1 MKAEKRVVGRID
13 PDFAAKWLRTIQDL
27 DDYPVHLLFN
37 MFWGGASEEVKAKY
51 VEAYHTQAEAKAFW
65 ASRHYADP
73 IELEALAAMPEG
85 SLGRGYWRFLTDN
98 KLEKNLAT
106 NYRVFHEALQQS
118 GALRGM
124 PDEVKYATL
133 RGFQLHDLMHV
144 ISGYDATPL
153 GEIALQAFC
162 LAQQKSVYFA
172 TWIATVTARMA
183 FVDPD
188 SQVPLMDAVTDGW
201 THGRRAKSIMMREW
215 ERDFGRPLAA
225 IRHEFGITPPAWS
238 KMAA

>member
-1 MKAEKRVVGRID
+1 MKAERRVTGRLD
-13 PDFAAKWLRTIQDL
+13 PDFAAKWLRTVQDL

-37 MFWGGASEEVKAKY
+37 MFWGGAPEDVKANY
-51 VEAYHTQAEAKAFW
+51 TAAYHTIPENKAFY
-65 ASRHYADP
+65 ASRHFTDP
-73 IELEALAAMPEG
+73 VELETLAAMPAG
-85 SLGRGYWRFLTDN
+85 SLGHGYWRFLTDN

-106 NYRVFHEALQQS
+106 NYRVFHDALEAFGTLK
-118 GALRGM
+118 GM
-124 PDEVKYATL
+124 PDEIKYATL

-183 FVDPD
+183 FIDPD
-188 SQVPLMDAVTDGW
+188 SQAPLMDAISDGW
-201 THGRRAKSIMMREW
+201 THGRRARNIMMREW
-215 ERDFGRPLAA
+215 EKDFARALSD
-225 IRHEFGITPPAWS
+225 IRREYAITPPAWS

>member
-1 MKAEKRVVGRID
+1 MMADKRVVGKLG

-37 MFWGGASEEVKAKY
+37 MFWSGAPEDVKARY
-51 VEAYHTQAEAKAFW
+51 VADYHTVPENKLFW

-73 IELEALAAMPEG
+73 IELVTLAAMPEG

-106 NYRVFHEALQQS
+106 NYRIFHDALEQS
-118 GALRGM
+118 GVLKGM
-124 PDEVKYATL
+124 PEEIKYATL

-162 LAQQKSVYFA
+162 LAQQRSLYFS

-183 FVDPD
+183 FIDPD
-188 SQVPLMDAVTDGW
+188 SQIPLMDAISDGW
-201 THGRRAKSIMMREW
+201 ASGRRAKNIMMREW
-215 ERDFGRPLAA
+215 ERDFGRSLAD
-225 IRHEFGITPPAWS
+225 IRREFAITPPSWS

>member
-1 MKAEKRVVGRID
+1 MKSNHVTGKLDSE
-13 PDFAAKWLRTIQDL
+13 FAAKWLRTIQDP

-37 MFWGGASEEVKAKY
+37 MFWNGAPEAVKQKY
-51 VEAYHTQAEAKAFW
+51 AAPYRQETEPKAFW

-73 IELEALAAMPEG
+73 VELETLAAMPDG
-85 SLGRGYWRFLTDN
+85 SLGRLYYRFLVDN

-106 NYRVFHEALQQS
+106 NYRVFHDALEQNGHLQ
-118 GALRGM
+118 GM
-124 PDEVKYATL
+124 PDEIKYATL

-162 LAQQKSVYFA
+162 LAQQKSLYFA

-188 SQVPLMDAVTDGW
+188 SQVPLMDAISDGW
-201 THGRRAKSIMMREW
+201 THGRRAKNIMMREW
-215 ERDFGRPLAA
+215 ERDFPRPLAD
-225 IRHEFGITPPAWS
+225 IRKEFGIAPPSWS